1 MSTDTLAA
9 AHIITADAVALGDP
23 EIIAMTRADE
33 TGAADE
39 IERINVPATYATDLD
54 EIQTGMRM
62 FGWRVTGDPTLVET
76 GYFIVDVERT
86 EG

>member
-23 EIIAMTRADE
+23 EIIVMTRADE

-54 EIQTGMRM
+54 EIQTGMHM
-62 FGWRVTGDPTLVET
+62 FGWRVTGDPTLVEP